1 MSAVR
6 NANGKLVSGTGK
18 SVHVVSDGSRN
29 GSLIFS
35 SVYMGK
41 SYDLNI
47 SKKAIED
54 AYAES
59 LAQATIKKK

>member
-6 NANGKLVSGTGK
+6 SANGKMVSGIGK
-18 SVHVVSDGSRN
+18 SIHVVSDGSRN

-59 LAQATIKKK
+59 LAQTTTKKK